1 MFKKMRGIGPAMF
14 RKNVNFSAKEIVGQ
28 RANQEDYSLFR
39 LLNGSTAL
47 LAVLSD
53 GMGGHS
59 SGEVASRTA
68 VDSFDRTFNEYPS
81 DSTPVKLGAALQQ
94 ANSEL
99 AKAIRLKNDLDGM
112 GCTLVGAYI
121 DKNGLQWISVG
132 DSPLF
137 LFRGG
142 KLSRLNADHSM
153 APLISESLSQG
164 KITKD
169 EAQNHPNRHALR
181 SAVMGGE
188 LPLIDAP
195 ISPIALFKGDV
206 VILASDGLLT
216 LSMKEIEQIISRN
229 LGGGAETVAQR
240 LLSAVEA
247 KNHPR
252 QDNTSVQ
259 VIAMPSSMIQSRFGF
274 RKAILYLTSL
284 VLFAFS
290 GFATYYW
297 IANDEGAINRLFSSS
312 DMNAP
317 KPIKLPE
324 SDGLIQ
330 PQPQGLDGL
339 KPSAQEDADK
349 SPAVKPPPE
358 KAKVIESP
366 AQKSKKTPS
375 VANKKPANEAAVN
388 PSPDTDSTPK
398 SIPQSDSGEAKPQ

>member
-1 MFKKMRGIGPAMF
+1 
-14 RKNVNFSAKEIVGQ
+14 
-28 RANQEDYSLFR
+28 
-39 LLNGSTAL
+39 
-47 LAVLSD
+47 LS
-53 GMGGHS
+53 
-59 SGEVASRTA
+59 
-68 VDSFDRTFNEYPS
+68 SFI
-81 DSTPVKLGAALQQ
+81 L
-94 ANSEL
+94 
-99 AKAIRLKNDLDGM
+99 I
-112 GCTLVGAYI
+112 GAYI

-137 LFRGG
+137 LFRNG

-181 SAVMGGE
+181 SAVMGDE

-195 ISPIALFKGDV
+195 NSPIALFKGDV

-216 LSMKEIEQIISRN
+216 LSMKEIELIISRN
-229 LGGGAETVAQR
+229 LGGQAETLAQL

-247 KNHPR
+247 KKLPR

-259 VIAMPSSMIQSRFGF
+259 VIAMPSTMIQSRYGFG
-274 RKAILYLTSL
+274 KVILYSISL

-297 IANDEGAINRLFSSS
+297 INNDEGAINGLFSSS
-312 DMNAP
+312 DVNSP

-324 SDGLIQ
+324 SDGLIK

-339 KPSAQEDADK
+339 KPSVQEDTNK
-349 SPAVKPPPE
+349 SPAVKSPPE

-366 AQKSKKTPS
+366 AQKSKKTPTDL
-375 VANKKPANEAAVN
+375 NKKSTNETVIN
-388 PSPDTDSTPK
+388 LSLDSEGAPKITPQ
-398 SIPQSDSGEAKPQ
+398 PDSGEVKPQ